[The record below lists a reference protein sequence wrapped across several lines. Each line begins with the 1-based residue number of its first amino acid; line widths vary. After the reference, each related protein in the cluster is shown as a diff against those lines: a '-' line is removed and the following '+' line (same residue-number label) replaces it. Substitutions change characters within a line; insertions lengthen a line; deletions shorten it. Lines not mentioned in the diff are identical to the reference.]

1 MGKGIVVLLL
11 LAFAMPALAQT
22 AAGQGR
28 GQPRV
33 GPAPKAHYN
42 STAKDTTPFN
52 CEQASQPGTTIGY
65 RPGMRG
71 EVFPRSEGYD
81 AGNTFTGPTLGL

>member
-11 LAFAMPALAQT
+11 LAFAVPALGQT
-22 AAGQGR
+22 TAGQGR

-42 STAKDTTPFN
+42 STAKDTTPFH
-52 CEQASQPGTTIGY
+52 CIVRIGSQA
-65 RPGMRG
+65 MREIPNGWDQVWG
-71 EVFPRSEGYD
+71 E
-81 AGNTFTGPTLGL
+81 AGWQRCRGG